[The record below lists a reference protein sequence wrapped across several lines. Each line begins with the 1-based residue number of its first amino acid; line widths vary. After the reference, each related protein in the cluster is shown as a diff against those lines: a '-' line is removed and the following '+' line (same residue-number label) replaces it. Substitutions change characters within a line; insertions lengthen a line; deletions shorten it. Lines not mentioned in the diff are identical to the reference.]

1 MISALLLLITFCLCG
16 NSIDGGFTGIRV
28 LLPLHPSKPPKK
40 RRGCPVFSFTD
51 KYHSAFF
58 TSDENGEYIQP
69 GISNIADNTEL
80 IKNVR
85 ALFESDGT
93 AE

>member
-16 NSIDGGFTGIRV
+16 NSIDGGFTRYTGSSPASSV
-28 LLPLHPSKPPKK
+28 QATEK
-40 RRGCPVFSFTD
+40 
-51 KYHSAFF
+51 
-58 TSDENGEYIQP
+58 EYIQP